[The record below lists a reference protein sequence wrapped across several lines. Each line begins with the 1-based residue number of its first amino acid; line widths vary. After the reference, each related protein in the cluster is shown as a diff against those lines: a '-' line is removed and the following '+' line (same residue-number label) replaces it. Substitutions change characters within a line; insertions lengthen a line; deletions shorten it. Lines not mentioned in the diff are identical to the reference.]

1 MNDKLDFNA
10 LFGTETNDNNDEE
23 AIGTLLAISVVA
35 KRLAKELQKKIDLE
49 KSFAAKEMP
58 TDPPDLD
65 FLN

>member
-1 MNDKLDFNA
+1 MSEKLDFNA
-10 LFGTETNDNNDEE
+10 LFGNGIKDNNDEE

-35 KRLAKELQKKIDLE
+35 KRLARGLQKSIDQQ
-49 KSFAAKEMP
+49 KSFPEKQMP